1 MKKNGL
7 FGLFLLAVIISVFS
21 SCAAIEEST
30 KDGFGKK
37 NASPPK
43 YAAVREYTALG
54 EDESL
59 IGAFNKAKMSAVR
72 QGVTDIIGSYSE
84 QAHYNLLK
92 TNVYDT
98 ENPNKFIVNADIKV
112 LQKAKNG
119 PLYVYKITVPVKMK
133 EIVLVLNELGISESK
148 AEGRGGPGS
157 IDDLAFGKGNISPDL
172 PQALQ
177 RPKDADRILAE
188 AKASAAKKRDI
199 EFLNN
204 YIENMTYM
212 VFDAEESRAERFL
225 LKSAVETANGYL
237 LKQGYRAVDSKEVE
251 KLKKDSAVI
260 YEESSNENLSVIQFI
275 AQKLNADVYIEVD
288 AVTEG
293 GYDPSGYYGSA
304 KVTLKIFN
312 PSTGELLGSVPYSSP
327 KTFSRTSGYDAQA
340 NAIQSTVYKALPIA
354 IDQAKILLAKAY
366 AKGIRY
372 EITVNDTPDSKS
384 MARFRK
390 ELKSRVNDV
399 KTMYQSAAQTKY
411 AVLFF
416 GTIDDLE
423 AAVYETAESAAGF
436 ESMELVLLRGKTLVF
451 KSGF

>member
-7 FGLFLLAVIISVFS
+7 FGLFLSAVIIAVFF

-37 NASPPK
+37 TAPPRYTGVK
-43 YAAVREYTALG
+43 NYTAIG

-59 IGAFNKAKMSAVR
+59 IGAFNKAKISAVR
-72 QGVTDIIGSYSE
+72 QGVTDIIGSHSE
-84 QAHYNLLK
+84 QANYNLLK
-92 TNVYDT
+92 ENLYDT
-98 ENPNKFIVNADIKV
+98 ENPNKYIVNADVKV
-112 LQKAKNG
+112 LQKTKNG
-119 PLYVYKITVPVKMK
+119 FLYVYKAEVPVKMR
-133 EIVLVLNELGISESK
+133 ELAVLLNEMGLPALEAG
-148 AEGRGGPGS
+148 GRGENS
-157 IDDLAFGKGNISPDL
+157 TIDDLAFGKGAIDPNSP
-172 PQALQ
+172 QVMQ
-177 RPKDADRILAE
+177 RPKDADRILSD
-188 AKASAAKKRDI
+188 AKASAEKKRDMD
-199 EFLNN
+199 FLDD

-237 LKQGYRAVDSKEVE
+237 LKQGYRAVDAKEVE
-251 KLKKDSAVI
+251 KLKKDSSLI

-275 AQKLNADVYIEVD
+275 AQKLNADVYIEID

-293 GYDPSGYYGSA
+293 GYDLNGYYGSA

-327 KTFSRTSGYDAQA
+327 KTFSRTSSYDAQA

-366 AKGIRY
+366 AKGVRY

-390 ELKSRVNDV
+390 ELKDRLNGI
-399 KTMYQSAAQTKY
+399 KTMHQSSAQTKY

-423 AAVYETAESAAGF
+423 ALVYEAAAATAGF
-436 ESMELVLLRGKTLVF
+436 ENMELTLLRGKALVF